1 MTELLSNLNPKEKK
15 VLVGR
20 IQALIDFWDITTE
33 ELLADAPPPPPAPP
47 GPAKY
52 RHPVHGDTW
61 DGQGT
66 HPEWLRKALLK
77 EGYTVDELRRAAA
90 CSTAAG

>member
-20 IQALIDFWDITTE
+20 IQALIDFWEITTE
-33 ELLADAPPPPPAPP
+33 ELLAESPAPQVALP

-52 RHPVHGDTW
+52 RHPVSGETW
-61 DGQGT
+61 DGQGP
-66 HPEWLRKALLK
+66 HPDWLRKALLK
-77 EGYTVDELRRAAA
+77 EGYTVAELRRAVA
-90 CSTAAG
+90 CSASG